1 MKLFTK
7 KVFLLV
13 LFACS
18 SQLVA
23 AESNNIVA
31 SQLVT
36 KQLKEEVIDT
46 LITVQLIEARK
57 SGVSSLSLTRIIP
70 AKSYADLGMLVKPS
84 KKAAGFEV
92 VSISKLGM
100 GADLGLKRGDVI
112 TSVNGVAV
120 ASAKKTNTLL
130 QVEVGDSISL
140 EYLSNGNLKTANTIV
155 PGVKL
160 PQIKIQVGG

>member
-7 KVFLLV
+7 KVFLLALV
-13 LFACS
+13 ACS
-18 SQLVA
+18 SQLAA
-23 AESNNIVA
+23 AESNHFVA

-36 KQLKEEVIDT
+36 KQLKEELIDT
-46 LITVQLIEARK
+46 LIEVQLIEARK

-120 ASAKKTNTLL
+120 ASAKKPNTLW

-140 EYLSNGNLKTANTIV
+140 EYLSNGNLKTASTTV

>member
-7 KVFLLV
+7 KVFLLA

-18 SQLVA
+18 SQFVA
-23 AESNNIVA
+23 AESNHFVA

-46 LITVQLIEARK
+46 LIAVQLIEAHNN
-57 SGVSSLSLTRIIP
+57 GVSSLGLTRTIP

-120 ASAKKTNTLL
+120 ASAKKPNDLL
-130 QVEVGDSISL
+130 QFEVGEPINL